1 MLGGM
6 ANGLP
11 PLPEIPLEQRT
22 PLVEALLAIICAQQD
37 RIRQLEET
45 VQQLRDEIAILKGQK
60 PRPKIAPSQLE
71 QPAPE
76 PPPTAGEKKKRAG
89 SEKKSKNAQLTITR
103 EQTIAFPDPPAGSVS
118 KGYEEWFVQ
127 ELVIRPEV
135 TRYLRER
142 IVTPDGQSLLAPWPA
157 GVLPDQHFGPDLIS
171 YILYQYHHNHVTQP
185 LLQEELAQRGI
196 VISSGQ
202 INNILTEDKQI
213 FHDEKAELLSAGLQT
228 ASYLQTDDTGARHDG
243 KNGYC
248 THIGNEFFAYFESTD
263 SKSRLNFLKV
273 LRGEHGDYVINE
285 IAVAYWEKYGL
296 AAALIA
302 SLREGPTHFIDAAAW
317 NDRLH
322 ALDITTARLVRI
334 TTEGALL
341 GSLIDHG
348 VSPNLVVLSD
358 GAGQFNILVH
368 AACWIHIER
377 PLARMIP
384 YNEQHRQAIEEI
396 RKQIWELY
404 QALKAYRQQPQPD
417 QVAVLT
423 ARFEALCSQKTVYPS
438 INQVLKDMCEHQAD
452 LLRVLDRPEVPLHNN
467 AAESDIRDYVKTRK
481 ISGSTRSD
489 DGRRCRDTFASLKK
503 TCRKL
508 GLGFWDYLRDRIR
521 GLGQMPRL
529 ADLIRQRAAE
539 AIAKKAQAVPT

>member
-1 MLGGM
+1 MLSGM

-11 PLPEIPLEQRT
+11 PLPEIPPEQRT
-22 PLVEALLAIICAQQD
+22 PLVEALLAIIYAQQD
-37 RIRQLEET
+37 RIAKLEET

-71 QPAPE
+71 QPPS
-76 PPPTAGEKKKRAG
+76 PPPPAAGQKRPG
-89 SEKKSKNAQLTITR
+89 SEKKPKNAQLTITR
-103 EQTIAFPDPPAGSVS
+103 EQRITFPDPPAGSVS
-118 KGYEEWFVQ
+118 KGYEEYIVQ

-142 IVTPDGQSLLAPWPA
+142 IVTPDGQSLLAPLPA
-157 GVLPDQHFGPDLIS
+157 EVLPGQHFGPDLIS
-171 YILYQYHHNHVTQP
+171 YILHQYHHNHVTQP
-185 LLQEELAQRGI
+185 LLQNELAQRGI
-196 VISSGQ
+196 VISAGQ
-202 INNILTEDKQI
+202 INHILTEDKQI
-213 FHDEKAELLSAGLQT
+213 FHEEKTELLTAGLAS
-228 ASYLQTDDTGARHDG
+228 ASYIQVDDTGARHDG

-248 THIGNEFFAYFESTD
+248 THIGNEFFAYFASTD
-263 SKSRLNFLKV
+263 SKSRLNFLQV
-273 LRGEHGDYVINE
+273 LRGEHGDYVSNE
-285 IAVAYWEKYGL
+285 VAVAYWQKYGL

-302 SLREGPTHFIDAAAW
+302 SLTEGPAHFCDAAAW
-317 NDRLH
+317 NERLH
-322 ALDITTARLVRI
+322 ALDITGTRLVRI

-348 VSPNLVVLSD
+348 VSPELVVLSD

-368 AACWIHIER
+368 AACWVHAER

-384 YNEQHRQAIEEI
+384 HNEQHRLAIEQV
-396 RKQIWELY
+396 RQQLWELY
-404 QALKAYRQQPQPD
+404 QDLKAYRQQPQPD
-417 QVAVLT
+417 QAPVLT
-423 ARFEALCSQKTVYPS
+423 ARFEALCGRQTVYPS
-438 INQVLKDMCEHQAD
+438 INQVLKDMREHQAD

-467 AAESDIRDYVKTRK
+467 AAESDIRDYVKKRK

-508 GLGFWDYLRDRIR
+508 GIGFWDYLRDRVR

-529 ADLIRQRAAE
+529 ADLIRQRAAK
-539 AIAKKAQAVPT
+539 AIATNAQAVPT